1 MSYINNNRYNNRFYK
16 NLEDAIESMSE
27 DVELEEY
34 ENFLIDG
41 KELSPEAQLIREK
54 NRILLAFT
62 HLEGQSF
69 DFAKHNSFRVLLE
82 DISNSISS
90 QNYNY
95 ETLKKI
101 MVHLDLELGIEV
113 MFTASLYKMLEYGIE
128 NIRDYENFENFN
140 YQNLYN
146 EYNKEF
152 NKRFK

>member
-1 MSYINNNRYNNRFYK
+1 MSYINNNRFYK

-113 MFTASLYKMLEYGIE
+113 MFTASLYKMLEHGIE

-146 EYNKEF
+146 EYNKGF

>member
-1 MSYINNNRYNNRFYK
+1 MSYSNNNRNNNSFYK
-16 NLEDAIESMSE
+16 NLENAIESMSE

-69 DFAKHNSFRVLLE
+69 DFVKHNSFRVLLE
-82 DISNSISS
+82 DISNSISN
-90 QNYNY
+90 QNYDY

-101 MVHLDLELGIEV
+101 IVHLDLELGIEV
-113 MFTASLYKMLEYGIE
+113 MFTASLYHMLEHRAG
-128 NIRDYENFENFN
+128 NIKDYENFEKFN

-146 EYNKEF
+146 EYNKGF